1 MQPSFQWSQFVKKSK
16 KYFSN
21 LLQIQSQKG
30 QNFKNPAAE
39 QRSSSQ
45 GCTVR
50 AKAARGQS
58 SL

>member
-1 MQPSFQWSQFVKKSK
+1 MQYWPLAYHQALRKID
-16 KYFSN
+16 YFSN
-21 LLQIQSQKG
+21 LLQIQSPKG
-30 QNFKNPAAE
+30 QKIKNPAAE